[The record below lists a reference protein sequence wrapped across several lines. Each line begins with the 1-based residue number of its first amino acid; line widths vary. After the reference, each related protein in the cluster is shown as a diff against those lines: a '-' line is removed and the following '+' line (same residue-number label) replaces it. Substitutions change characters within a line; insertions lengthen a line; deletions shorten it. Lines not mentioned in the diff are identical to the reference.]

1 MKKIL
6 IFILLFVFLITPIF
20 SQYTIDDYKEAMK
33 LLVESNEKL
42 IEYSEE
48 LEGQVEL
55 LRNSLIT
62 SNEMISELK
71 DQVKKDK
78 EEILVLREQIKN
90 VFTQL
95 DEDRNNTV
103 GLGISYPLGVSFYYS
118 IRPKNFP
125 VGGFV
130 FSNFDKSLSVSVGA
144 TYSF

>member
-62 SNEMISELK
+62 SNLK
-71 DQVKKDK
+71 
-78 EEILVLREQIKN
+78 EN
-90 VFTQL
+90 W
-95 DEDRNNTV
+95 
-103 GLGISYPLGVSFYYS
+103 
-118 IRPKNFP
+118 
-125 VGGFV
+125 
-130 FSNFDKSLSVSVGA
+130 SLNRI
-144 TYSF
+144 